1 MAKNTATYVIKLK
14 NQTKKAFKSIGRGL
28 SKTRKAVFNLKT
40 GFVSLAGIAG
50 MGMLIKRS
58 LDVVDKLGK
67 VSSKL
72 GVTSQELQRFRYAA
86 KLAGIQQSMLD
97 MGLQRFIRRVGE
109 AAKGTG
115 EAQAALKTMGVQLTG
130 TNGRVLSA
138 TDLLGQVADALK
150 DTKDPAER
158 LRLAFKLFD
167 SEGVAMVNMLKDGK
181 VAFKD
186 VMKEA
191 ESLGIIL
198 STQAVKGI
206 EETNNSL
213 FRLATFL
220 KGNFLQIVAKLA
232 PFIQTITEGIIKWG
246 QDKIGEHEGI
256 GNIAILI
263 AKQIM
268 QAGISILKTIASIT
282 NGFIEFGKTIENLPF
297 MGGRPMQA
305 IKDDI
310 ADLENK
316 IGLLNASAKGGKGIL
331 DWLGIGD
338 QSALETMHNHLQ
350 KLNKELTR
358 SKISFTN
365 VEPVTY
371 QKAVSVI
378 EKLIADLEIVDA
390 KTKDISTGAGFGD
403 LTIWDKMRAG
413 FNKYKDSVET
423 GNLSIATITEKA
435 MKSTEDAIV
444 NMITGVKTSFEDM
457 ARAMLAD
464 LIRLGVRRS
473 ITTPLFNALLPKA
486 NGGHVNAGQSYLV
499 GERGAE
505 IFQPSGGGNITPN
518 HRLNTAT
525 GEVRSVNAEINFNVQ
540 AIDAASFNSYLVN
553 NRGTIES
560 IINNSLT
567 SNGSVRRTIKQV
579 V

>member
-1 MAKNTATYVIKLK
+1 MAKVSATYTIRLK
-14 NQTKKAFKSIGRGL
+14 NQTKKAFNAIGRGL
-28 SKTRKAVFNLKT
+28 NKTRKAVFSLKT

-86 KLAGIQQSMLD
+86 KLAGVQQSMLD

-115 EAQAALKTMGVQLTG
+115 EAQDALKTMGVQLTD

-167 SEGVAMVNMLKDGK
+167 SEGVAMVNMLQDGK

-206 EETNNSL
+206 EDTNNSL

-246 QDKIGEHEGI
+246 QEKIAKHDGI
-256 GNIAILI
+256 GNIAIFI

-305 IKDDI
+305 IKKDI
-310 ADLENK
+310 AALESQ
-316 IGLLNASAKGGKGIL
+316 IGLLNASAKGGKGLL
-331 DWLGIGD
+331 DFFGIGD
-338 QSALETMHNHLQ
+338 QSSLETAHKQLQ
-350 KLNKELTR
+350 KLNKELTK

-365 VEPVTY
+365 IKPVTY
-371 QKAVSVI
+371 QNAVDVI
-378 EKLIADLEIVDA
+378 EKLIADLEVVDA
-390 KTKDISTGAGFGD
+390 KTKDIIGTD
-403 LTIWDKMRAG
+403 LGEKTVWDKMRAG
-413 FNKYKDSVET
+413 FNKYKDTVET
-423 GNLSIATITEKA
+423 GNLTIASITEKA

-444 NMITGVKTSFEDM
+444 NMIMGVKTSFKDM
-457 ARAMLAD
+457 ARMILAD

-473 ITTPLFNALLPKA
+473 ITTPLFDMLMPKA
-486 NGGHVNAGQSYLV
+486 RGGHVNGGQSYLV

-505 IFQPSGGGNITPN
+505 IFQPSGGGKIIPN
-518 HRLNTAT
+518 HQLNTST

-560 IINNSLT
+560 IINASLT
-567 SNGSVRRTIKQV
+567 SNGSVRRTIRQV